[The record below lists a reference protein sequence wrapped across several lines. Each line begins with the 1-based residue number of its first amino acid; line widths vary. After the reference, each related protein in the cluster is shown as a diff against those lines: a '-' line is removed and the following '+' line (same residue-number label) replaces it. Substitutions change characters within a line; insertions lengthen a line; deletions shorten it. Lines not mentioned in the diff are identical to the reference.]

1 MRITYQFEMA
11 AGLCTLE
18 LDIRVLDNLFCVQAC
33 GYESP
38 KGTGAK
44 LETALLDFADNFK
57 QANAAD
63 FIDGRVFR
71 NLPLPAQTS

>member
-1 MRITYQFEMA
+1 MRISYQFELA

-18 LDIRVLDNLFCVQAC
+18 LDVRVLDNQFCVHVP

-38 KGTGAK
+38 KGTGTK
-44 LETALLDFADNFK
+44 IEEALLDFAYHFK

-63 FIDGRVFR
+63 LIDGRVFR
-71 NLPLPAQTS
+71 NLPLPAQPT